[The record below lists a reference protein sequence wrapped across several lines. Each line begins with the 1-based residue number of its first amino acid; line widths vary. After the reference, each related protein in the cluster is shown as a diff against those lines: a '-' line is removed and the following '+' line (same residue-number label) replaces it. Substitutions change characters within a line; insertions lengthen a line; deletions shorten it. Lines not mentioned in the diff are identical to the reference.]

1 MRQTVASLPLF
12 HPADST
18 FTNFNDAETSSLFQ
32 ALDLNLLSA
41 ITEEAHDSDFLDQ
54 MLAPDLASALTLPD
68 AALDLRSKLGNKK
81 NACAG
86 PGPAAAHDFL
96 PLSSGCLPTPA
107 AAPHTTAADAAASSG
122 LGPGGEETASCAR
135 TCPRRNQQLADL
147 AKRRKALL
155 LERVTLGFEPRHR
168 SGGGAAHL
176 KDVMR
181 QIFNSKAL
189 PSKYPAPPPGPE
201 ETEVESEMLAPL
213 PDWLGV
219 LQSDML
225 GQTADTPIDPP
236 MLDQLL

>member
-1 MRQTVASLPLF
+1 MPLS
-12 HPADST
+12 DSYT
-18 FTNFNDAETSSLFQ
+18 LTNFNDTETSSLFQ

-41 ITEEAHDSDFLDQ
+41 ITEEAHDSELLDQ

-68 AALDLRSKLGNKK
+68 ATVDLRWRLGSKKAVGYV
-81 NACAG
+81 

-96 PLSSGCLPTPA
+96 PLSSGCFPAPT
-107 AAPHTTAADAAASSG
+107 AAPHTATDAAPTA
-122 LGPGGEETASCAR
+122 LGTDDGMSCAR
-135 TCPRRNQQLADL
+135 TCPRRNQQMADL

-155 LERVTLGFEPRHR
+155 LERVTIGFEPRHR
-168 SGGGAAHL
+168 NGGNAAHL

-189 PSKYPAPPPGPE
+189 PSKYPAPPTGPE
-201 ETEVESEMLAPL
+201 ETEVESDMLAPL

-219 LQSDML
+219 LQSDIL
-225 GQTADTPIDPP
+225 SQQADTPIDPP